1 MSDLLP
7 IIEYMNELLT
17 LPVPLAAGTSERESA
32 ELSAHGDAPEPLERL
47 EARIC
52 ELAGHLTAATCRFL
66 LLIADFDE
74 RRGWADWEMASCAAW
89 LSCKC
94 QIAPG
99 TAREQVRVARSL
111 AEYPLIRQEFAAG
124 RLSYAKARALTRIVT
139 PDTEADLVAMA
150 TPMTAGQLERF
161 AQAHRR
167 VSEADHNRPRPVRRL
182 TWGPAGDLDY
192 QFRAVLPAEAAAVV
206 FQALRAAR
214 NDLEH
219 PHDDHDHG
227 DRDVSAE
234 TRSSRLSRQDAAAG
248 ISFAGT
254 EPPAAEMEST
264 ENLVSMKRPAPW
276 CCR

>member
-1 MSDLLP
+1 M
-7 IIEYMNELLT
+7 
-17 LPVPLAAGTSERESA
+17 
-32 ELSAHGDAPEPLERL
+32 

-52 ELAGHLTAATCRFL
+52 ELAGHLTAATCQFL

-89 LSCKC
+89 LSWKC

-111 AEYPLIRQEFAAG
+111 AQYPLIRQEFAAG

-139 PDTEADLVAMA
+139 QETEADLVAMA

-167 VSEADHNRPRPVRRL
+167 VSEADRDRPRPARRL

-192 QFRAVLPAEAAAVV
+192 QFRAILPAEAAAVIL
-206 FQALRAAR
+206 QALRAAR

-219 PHDDHDHG
+219 PHDEHHDQDH
-227 DRDVSAE
+227 DVSAE
-234 TRSSRLSRQDAAAG
+234 TRLERLGRRDTE
-248 ISFAGT
+248 AGT
-254 EPPAAEMEST
+254 TLTGAEPPRAEMEST
-264 ENLVSMKRPAPW
+264 ENLADALVQICADYLGARAATADNPDTYQIIIHAGARAITGAEPAASPQSE
-276 CCR
+276 